1 LPTDLLPIINHKANV
16 SVNLNIHRSQ
26 GIGGEVSY
34 TYSLRGD
41 FMPFTR
47 YKSLLISKKNI
58 RAYKVHIRHPQNILE
73 IFSE

>member
-1 LPTDLLPIINHKANV
+1 M
-16 SVNLNIHRSQ
+16 NLNIHRSP

-47 YKSLLISKKNI
+47 DKIISKKNI
-58 RAYKVHIRHPQNILE
+58 RAYKVHIRHPQNIWE